1 MTNQG
6 DWLTGGKE
14 GLDQLDRVPVFGEI
28 PHRAVAARIEDGVEI
43 FLLDPV
49 KTDSSVKLSLRSDV
63 LLEPERKVGPE
74 FWLVALGI
82 ERGTTALRGHECDLS
97 PGLLENVVGSS
108 ELLKPEAG
116 LAPRIPEL
124 VVRSDNHQDF
134 HDLLLL
140 LGFHQRPKLLTP
152 DRWGAITRYRDA
164 SIGMSSRNTWP
175 EVRQNRSENG
185 FAWLVV

>member
-1 MTNQG
+1 M
-6 DWLTGGKE
+6 
-14 GLDQLDRVPVFGEI
+14 
-28 PHRAVAARIEDGVEI
+28 VAAEPLVCADAARRR
-43 FLLDPV
+43 P
-49 KTDSSVKLSLRSDV
+49 SSLRAGARRAARRDAG
-63 LLEPERKVGPE
+63 ERKEFEVGRITVWKP
-74 FWLVALGI
+74 G
-82 ERGTTALRGHECDLS
+82 ERLA
-97 PGLLENVVGSS
+97 
-108 ELLKPEAG
+108 

-185 FAWLVV
+185 FAWLVVSNHCGPPASRIIRRY